1 MLQAIG
7 DQIWIEDYPCEFFGV
22 VLGRRM
28 TVIRLTDGSLF
39 LHSPGEMTDDRK
51 QCLESLGRVGYI
63 VAPARFHDLF
73 LDGAIES
80 FPSSELH
87 AIRPVFS
94 RFSSRPKTFL
104 LSGQAVSWGG
114 QKSIITIFRPV
125 HFTAR
130 RCSFTGRATVASSCR
145 PLFLSVRSDSDDTA
159 CGPGSWRLQPFRS
172 HPGYPLLDDGLPP
185 GTSRLDRKGS
195 QMAVYKN
202 HSGAREDCSRE
213 RTRGFSRSFSMGMM
227 RNRGNEIRTIPRKEG
242 VMDDLRIPRMPFI
255 LPAIE
260 AETLKTGFRMVG
272 ERMIGPWEVFL
283 VSSNSDHR
291 GRILDERVVALS
303 FSQK

>member
-7 DQIWIEDYPCEFFGV
+7 DQIWIEEYPCKFFGV

-104 LSGQAVSWGG
+104 LSGQAVSWGAEIDHHDFQAG
-114 QKSIITIFRPV
+114 PF
-125 HFTAR
+125 H
-130 RCSFTGRATVASSCR
+130 GETVFFHRESHSR
-145 PLFLSVRSDSDDTA
+145 FFLPTSVSV
-159 CGPGSWRLQPFRS
+159 CPI
-172 HPGYPLLDDGLPP
+172 GL
-185 GTSRLDRKGS
+185 
-195 QMAVYKN
+195 
-202 HSGAREDCSRE
+202 
-213 RTRGFSRSFSMGMM
+213 
-227 RNRGNEIRTIPRKEG
+227 
-242 VMDDLRIPRMPFI
+242 
-255 LPAIE
+255 
-260 AETLKTGFRMVG
+260 
-272 ERMIGPWEVFL
+272 
-283 VSSNSDHR
+283 
-291 GRILDERVVALS
+291 
-303 FSQK
+303 

>member
-1 MLQAIG
+1 MATGRLSSGINGGTRSKPAGGQGGPMLQSIG
-7 DQIWIEDYPCEFFGV
+7 EHIWIEEYPFEFIGV

-39 LHSPGEMTDDRK
+39 LHFPGEMTDDRK

-73 LDGAIES
+73 LDEAIES

-130 RCSFTGRATVASSCR
+130 RCSFTGKASR
-145 PLFLSVRSDSDDTA
+145 FFLPTSGSV
-159 CGPGSWRLQPFRS
+159 CPI
-172 HPGYPLLDDGLPP
+172 GL
-185 GTSRLDRKGS
+185 
-195 QMAVYKN
+195 
-202 HSGAREDCSRE
+202 
-213 RTRGFSRSFSMGMM
+213 
-227 RNRGNEIRTIPRKEG
+227 
-242 VMDDLRIPRMPFI
+242 
-255 LPAIE
+255 
-260 AETLKTGFRMVG
+260 
-272 ERMIGPWEVFL
+272 
-283 VSSNSDHR
+283 
-291 GRILDERVVALS
+291 
-303 FSQK
+303 